1 MAGLCVLELPGREL
15 SNFLFI
21 PQMKECDRRMFFDVS
36 NAESSSDS
44 GTEVSDVFDD
54 KVFLNDSSA
63 GDFAKLEEEL
73 KRVRDIRRDP

>member
-1 MAGLCVLELPGREL
+1 MR
-15 SNFLFI
+15 
-21 PQMKECDRRMFFDVS
+21 ECDRQVFFDVS

-44 GTEVSDVFDD
+44 SNEISDVLDD

-73 KRVRDIRRDP
+73 KRVRNIRRD